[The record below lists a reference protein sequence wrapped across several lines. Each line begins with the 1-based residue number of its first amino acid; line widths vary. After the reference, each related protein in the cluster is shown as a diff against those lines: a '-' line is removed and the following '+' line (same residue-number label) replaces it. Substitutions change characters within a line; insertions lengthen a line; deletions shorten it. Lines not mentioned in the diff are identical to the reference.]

1 MSNNYKSILRILA
14 IFLLFS
20 CGEKKDS
27 NQLVFETIAGTQ
39 PRNVVFILSD
49 DHRFDYMGFM
59 KKIPWLETPNLDRL
73 AAGGAHFEN
82 AFVTTSLCSPS
93 RASILTGQFSHVHQV
108 VDNMALEPD
117 GLIYFPQ
124 YLQKVGYQTA
134 FIGKWH
140 MGSMEDH
147 PRPGFDKWISFK
159 GQGMYYNPT
168 INIDGEEK
176 KYSDS
181 AYITSI
187 LTDEAIA
194 WLKDRDKER
203 PFFLYLSHKAIHS
216 EFDAAKQDRGRYH
229 GKPIPK
235 PETHDLT
242 QADLVE
248 RLKIMHR
255 DKSSRSSEAGGNG
268 WKTPAD
274 SVNYDGIPQ
283 WVINQR
289 ESWHGVDYAYHR
301 EGYLDTVIWR
311 YTETLY
317 SMDREIGRVL
327 DYLQEEGLAESTM
340 VIYMGD
346 NGFLFGEHGLI
357 DKRQMYEES
366 VKVPLLVQCPDLVKP
381 GSEIPQMVQNIDIG
395 PTILE
400 LAGVKTPAQMDGRS
414 FIPLLKG
421 QVPGDW
427 RERIYYEYYWEHDFP
442 QTPTMHGVRTNRYKL
457 IRYHGIWDTN
467 EFYDLQNDPYEK
479 NNLIESPEHQKIIR
493 QLTADIYDWLEST
506 DGMQIPLK
514 RTVKYRF
521 GDHINRGY

>member
-1 MSNNYKSILRILA
+1 MIYKNIFVALMILP
-14 IFLLFS
+14 LFS
-20 CGEKKDS
+20 CRQENHNDELS
-27 NQLVFETIAGTQ
+27 YERIANTK

-49 DHRFDYMGFM
+49 DHRYDYMGFM
-59 KKIPWLETPNLDRL
+59 NKIPWLETPNLDKL
-73 AAGGAHFEN
+73 AASGAHFEN

-117 GLIYFPQ
+117 GLTYFPQ
-124 YLQKVGYQTA
+124 YLQKEGYQTA
-134 FIGKWH
+134 FVGKWH
-140 MGSMEDH
+140 MGSQEDH
-147 PRPGFDKWISFK
+147 PRPGFDKWVSFK
-159 GQGMYYNPT
+159 GQGEYYNPT
-168 INIDGEEK
+168 ISIDGRQK
-176 KYSDS
+176 KYTDS
-181 AYITSI
+181 AYITEI
-187 LTDEAIA
+187 LTDLALE
-194 WLKDRDKER
+194 WLTERDKEK

-229 GKPIPK
+229 GKPIPN

-242 QADLVE
+242 EAEIVDE
-248 RLKIMHR
+248 MKIMHR
-255 DKSSRSSEAGGNG
+255 QKSTRSKEAGGKD
-268 WKTPAD
+268 WKNPPVD
-274 SVNYDGIPQ
+274 GVNYDGIPQ

-301 EGYLDTVIWR
+301 PGYLDTVIWR

-327 DYLQEEGLAESTM
+327 DYLEEEGLAGSTM

-366 VKVPLLVQCPDLVKP
+366 IKVPLLVRCPDLVEANIKV
-381 GSEIPQMVQNIDIG
+381 PQMVQNIDIG
-395 PTILE
+395 PTVLE
-400 LAGVKTPAQMDGRS
+400 LAGIKTPSQMNGRS
-414 FIPLLKG
+414 FTPLLKG
-421 QVPGDW
+421 EAPDDW

-457 IRYHGIWDTN
+457 IRYHGVWDTN

-479 NNLIESPEHQKIIR
+479 NNLIESPEHQKLIR
-493 QLTADIYDWLEST
+493 QLTGDIYDWLQST

-514 RTVKYRF
+514 KTVKYRF
-521 GDHINRGY
+521 GDHINRGM